1 MAPEIRTA
9 LSYDPVKSD
18 WWAFGVCVCELLSGW
33 TPFDP
38 DVEAPA
44 AAAPQMH
51 ERARGGAAASIHR
64 VDPFALERNALAMD
78 ADAALDRVARA
89 VPPVVE
95 SREESPGGGA
105 DADAANAFAPFTFAP
120 SARLLITRLLD
131 IDPTTRMASAREV
144 RTSSW
149 FAGVRFDDLLSGR
162 APPPWVPAPGQRA
175 GEGAA
180 AARELALD
188 EGEEKEYGGDG
199 GAAAAETSDAT
210 TKFAQAWAWEAR
222 HFANWQ
228 A

>member
-1 MAPEIRTA
+1 
-9 LSYDPVKSD
+9 
-18 WWAFGVCVCELLSGW
+18 
-33 TPFDP
+33 
-38 DVEAPA
+38 
-44 AAAPQMH
+44 
-51 ERARGGAAASIHR
+51 
-64 VDPFALERNALAMD
+64 
-78 ADAALDRVARA
+78 
-89 VPPVVE
+89 
-95 SREESPGGGA
+95 
-105 DADAANAFAPFTFAP
+105 
-120 SARLLITRLLD
+120 
-131 IDPTTRMASAREV
+131 MASAREV

-180 AARELALD
+180 AALELALD
-188 EGEEKEYGGDG
+188 DEEEKEYGGDG